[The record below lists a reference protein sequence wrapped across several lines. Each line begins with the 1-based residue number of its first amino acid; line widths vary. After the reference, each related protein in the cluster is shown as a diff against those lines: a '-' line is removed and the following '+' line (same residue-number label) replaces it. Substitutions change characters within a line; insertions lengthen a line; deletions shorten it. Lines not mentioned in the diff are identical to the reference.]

1 MKKTVMRILSLALMS
16 VLLLSFAACGQTP
29 DTEGK
34 LKVGV
39 IQYMSHPSLDN
50 CYEGIVSG
58 LTGIRDDVVIDRQ
71 VGSATSAG
79 ADCVNY
85 AQNMVS
91 RGYDLIIAI
100 ATPAAQSAFGAVA
113 DTEIPV
119 VFCAVS
125 DPVAAGIVISVE
137 DPGYN
142 CSGVSDVLNLQAQLD
157 MIRAFQ
163 PDVQTVGVLYTASE
177 ANSVANL
184 KNFRAICEAAG
195 IALEAVAVQN
205 TADIPGAA
213 EALAAKVDCINNFT
227 DNNVV
232 QNLSVVLAAA
242 EKYHI
247 PVYGSEVEQVKNG
260 CLAAMSID
268 YVAVGKATGEM
279 AATVL
284 DAGSADMQ
292 AVITVSDATPVY
304 NPDVLSALGLQLP
317 ADYAEAEIAK

>member
-1 MKKTVMRILSLALMS
+1 MKKTVMRILSLALMA
-16 VLLLSFAACGQTP
+16 VLLLSFTACGQTP

-50 CYEGIVSG
+50 CYEGIVEG

-91 RGYDLIIAI
+91 RNYDLIIAI

-195 IALEAVAVQN
+195 ITLEAVAVQN

-242 EKYHI
+242 EKYNI
-247 PVYGSEVEQVKNG
+247 PVYGSEVEQVKSG

-304 NPDVLSALGLQLP
+304 NPDVLAALGLQLP